1 MSQHDYPELTEI
13 APEHENAGV
22 QPAAADSEPEGAVLE
37 LVERGHR
44 LAMALPVFAW
54 PCTIGRAATNDLVL
68 TDPSIGPSHVRLHRQ
83 DAGHPDAGHPNA
95 GHTNACQYEVE
106 VLDST
111 NGVWHDRRHYGAGER
126 FAWQPGQ
133 RLTLGRGVQLNL
145 RSTAQPLPATQ
156 HWRPFS
162 RAQGLLTG
170 MALVLL
176 VLLSAWTTWLG
187 ATETGA
193 LARQLPAILL
203 WMLGGLLVWTLG
215 WSFMGKLFT
224 GVTGFW
230 RHVCIASV
238 GMVIM
243 ALLDVLLSVLG
254 FALSWPLLTRFASLV
269 SLSLLAVVVWFH
281 LRAATLVS
289 ARNLALAMASLLVLG
304 AGAKLG
310 LQWQTQKRLG
320 DNLYMSTM
328 LPPEWRWAPTTSV
341 DQFIQ
346 GTDSMRDQLHN
357 RSQLEKDDDE
367 EGDDSGLD

>member
-1 MSQHDYPELTEI
+1 MSQHDYPELTDI
-13 APEHENAGV
+13 APEHEDAGIQV
-22 QPAAADSEPEGAVLE
+22 SAPAQEPEGAVLE

-54 PCTIGRAATNDLVL
+54 PCTIGRAASNDLVL
-68 TDPSIGPSHVRLHRQ
+68 TDLSIGPSHVRLHQ
-83 DAGHPDAGHPNA
+83 PEAGH
-95 GHTNACQYEVE
+95 YEVE

-111 NGVWHDRRHYGAGER
+111 NGVWHGRRHYQAGER

-145 RSTAQPLPATQ
+145 RSTAQPLAATQ
-156 HWRPFS
+156 RWRPFS
-162 RAQGLLTG
+162 RSQGLLTG
-170 MALVLL
+170 FALLLL

-215 WSFMGKLFT
+215 WSLMGKLFT

-238 GMVIM
+238 GMVAM

-254 FALSWPLLTRFASLV
+254 FALSWPLLSRFASLA
-269 SLSLLAVVVWFH
+269 SFTLMAVVIWFH

-289 ARNLALAMASLLVLG
+289 ARTLALAVGGLLVLG
-304 AGAKLG
+304 VGAKLG

-320 DNLYMSTM
+320 DNLYMSTV

-341 DQFIQ
+341 DQFMQ
-346 GTDSMRDQLHN
+346 GTDSMREQLQN

-367 EGDDSGLD
+367 DGDDSGLD

>member
-1 MSQHDYPELTEI
+1 MSQHDYPELTDI
-13 APEHENAGV
+13 APEHEDASL
-22 QPAAADSEPEGAVLE
+22 QASAPAQEPEGAVLE

-44 LAMALPVFAW
+44 LAMALPVYAW

-68 TDPSIGPSHVRLHRQ
+68 TDPSIGPSHVRLHQ
-83 DAGHPDAGHPNA
+83 PHADHPNA
-95 GHTNACQYEVE
+95 GQYEVE

-111 NGVWHDRRHYGAGER
+111 NGVWHGRRHYSAGER
-126 FAWQPGQ
+126 FVWQPGQ

-156 HWRPFS
+156 RWRPFS
-162 RAQGLLTG
+162 RAQGLLTA

-215 WSFMGKLFT
+215 WSMMGKLFT

-238 GMVIM
+238 GMVAM
-243 ALLDVLLSVLG
+243 ALLDVLLSVTG
-254 FALSWPLLTRFASLV
+254 FAMSWPMLSRFASLA
-269 SLSLLAVVVWFH
+269 SFTLMAVVIWFH

-289 ARNLALAMASLLVLG
+289 ARTLALAVGGLLVLG
-304 AGAKLG
+304 IGAKLG

-341 DQFIQ
+341 DQFMQ
-346 GTDSMRDQLHN
+346 GTDSMREQLQN